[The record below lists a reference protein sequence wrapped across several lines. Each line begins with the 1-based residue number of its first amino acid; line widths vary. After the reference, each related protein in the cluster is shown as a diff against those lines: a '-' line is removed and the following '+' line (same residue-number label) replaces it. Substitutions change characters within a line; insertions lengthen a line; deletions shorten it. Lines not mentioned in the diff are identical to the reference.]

1 MELILCLVSY
11 LTLVSWYYP
20 ISNVSKMLGSF
31 SPSIFKEGIRKKYF
45 KLCGPNLVN
54 MAKNKTARV
63 KQINSWKLH
72 ESMS

>member
-1 MELILCLVSY
+1 
-11 LTLVSWYYP
+11 
-20 ISNVSKMLGSF
+20 MLGSF